1 MRPDRTNPEPRELT
15 ASERA
20 GAMLIVAAIV
30 LPVLC
35 TVAILVTK
43 HFLWVHYNTHT
54 IELWLVLDAA
64 MLITGV
70 LLRGEQHS

>member
-1 MRPDRTNPEPRELT
+1 MRPDRVSPKQHELT

-35 TVAILVTK
+35 TVAVLVTK

-54 IELWLVLDAA
+54 VTLWLVLDAA
-64 MLITGV
+64 ILVAGV
-70 LLRGEQHS
+70 LLRGEQRP

>member
-1 MRPDRTNPEPRELT
+1 MRPDRSKPEQHELT
-15 ASERA
+15 AGERA

-35 TVAILVTK
+35 TLAIVVTK

-54 IELWLVLDAA
+54 IELWLALDAA
-64 MLITGV
+64 VLIAGV
-70 LLRGEQHS
+70 LLRGEQQP

>member
-1 MRPDRTNPEPRELT
+1 MRPDHTRPEQPELT
-15 ASERA
+15 AGERA

-35 TVAILVTK
+35 GLAIVVTK

-54 IELWLVLDAA
+54 VTLWLVLDAA
-64 MLITGV
+64 ILIAGV
-70 LLRGEQHS
+70 LLRGEQHP